1 MHYSFS
7 KRAILFC
14 ILLWSVSWT
23 AANADTS
30 SPVKKPMAVTTADQ
44 KIPLDE
50 LELLLEPM
58 VKDELFVEAD
68 GWLELLK
75 SAVRDVNKKELEV
88 KKKNIE
94 IEAAKEKI
102 EQTESSP
109 GKAETRE
116 QAQVEAKSE
125 DKSETVDEVAELR
138 DIRTAQID
146 RLNVVLNEINDKI
159 GMNLE
164 GGEKEE
170 VQPYRLYIDA
180 VSGIK
185 VDVTDTQAA
194 LATIMNWLISEEG
207 GIRWAKN
214 FGIFLLTII
223 AFWMLAK
230 ILSRGVRKALAV
242 TKNTSVL
249 LSEFIINSVRRVVII
264 IGILIGLSTL
274 EVNIGPLLAV
284 IGAAGFVIAFALQ
297 DTLSNFASGIMIM
310 FYRPFDV
317 EDIVGV
323 SGTTGKV
330 KSMNLVT
337 TTVMTFDK
345 KLVIIPN
352 NSIWGNIITN
362 ATASNERRI
371 DMVFG
376 IGYDDD
382 IDLAKRLLEDIV
394 TSHPLVLSDPE
405 PVIKLHELADSSLN
419 FICRPWVKTADY
431 WSVYWDVTCSVKER
445 FSEEGISIPF
455 PQRDV
460 HIYNQQVPPTS
471 KSLPHDSNAS
481 VTSRQAVDKSGLD
494 DENTG
499 DNS

>member
-1 MHYSFS
+1 MHYSFL
-7 KRAILFC
+7 KRAVLCC

-30 SPVKKPMAVTTADQ
+30 SSATKPVAVTTVDPN
-44 KIPLDE
+44 IPLDE

-58 VKDELFVEAD
+58 AKDELFVEAD

-75 SAVRDVNKKELEV
+75 SAVRDVNKKELQV

-94 IEAAKEKI
+94 IEAAKEKV
-102 EQTESSP
+102 EQAESSP

-125 DKSETVDEVAELR
+125 DKSETLDEVAELR

-146 RLNVVLNEINDKI
+146 HLNVVLNEINDKI
-159 GMNLE
+159 GMNPE

-194 LATIMNWLISEEG
+194 LVTIMNWLISEEG

-230 ILSRGVRKALAV
+230 ILSRGVRKALTV

-264 IGILIGLSTL
+264 IGILIGLSNL

-317 EDIVGV
+317 DDIIDV

-337 TTVMTFDK
+337 TTIMTFDN
-345 KLVIIPN
+345 KLVIVPN

-362 ATASNERRI
+362 ATASSERRV

-382 IDLAKRLLEDIV
+382 VDLAKRLLEDIV
-394 TSHPLVLSDPE
+394 TTHPLVLDDPE

-460 HIYNQQVPPTS
+460 HIYNQQVSPTS

-481 VTSRQAVDKSGLD
+481 VTSRQAVDQSGLD
-494 DENTG
+494 DENSG